1 MAFDSVNNYYETL
14 VFKEINNCVKQQKL
28 KVDDDFLE
36 DVACVALNRLPSRY
50 VRHHVDLA
58 FYLTADEHMLINE
71 SVKNAV
77 VEAISFVDKHR
88 R

>member
-1 MAFDSVNNYYETL
+1 MALDSLHNYYETL
-14 VFKEINNCVKQQKL
+14 VFNEITRNLKKQKL
-28 KVDDDFLE
+28 KVNDDFIE
-36 DVACVALNRLPSRY
+36 DVACVALNRLPARY

-58 FYLTADEHMLINE
+58 FYLTADEHKLIDE

-77 VEAISFVDKHR
+77 ADAINFVDKHR

>member
-1 MAFDSVNNYYETL
+1 MALDSLHNHYETL
-14 VFKEINNCVKQQKL
+14 VFNEITRNLKKQKL
-28 KVDDDFLE
+28 KVNEDFIE
-36 DVACVALNRLPSRY
+36 DVACVALNRLPARY

-58 FYLTADEHMLINE
+58 FYLTADEHKSIDE

-77 VEAISFVDKHR
+77 ADAITFVDKHR

>member
-1 MAFDSVNNYYETL
+1 MAFDSVHNYYENL
-14 VFKEINNCVKQQKL
+14 VFKEINNSVKKQKL
-28 KVDDDFLE
+28 KVNDDFLE

-58 FYLTADEHMLINE
+58 FYLTADEHKLINE

-77 VEAISFVDKHR
+77 AEAITFVDKHR

>member
-1 MAFDSVNNYYETL
+1 MAFDSVHNYYETL
-14 VFKEINNCVKQQKL
+14 VFKEINNSVKKQKL

-36 DVACVALNRLPSRY
+36 DVACVALNHLPARY

-58 FYLTADEHMLINE
+58 FYLTADEHKLINE

-77 VEAISFVDKHR
+77 AEAITFVDKHR